1 MPRPSKLTRLAIVL
15 SLALTCSAAN
25 PKRGKTG
32 RLSGNVRTLSSDKTE
47 ITLRRGTIDRIVIIG
62 SSTKFNLHSGG
73 GTKTTPGSIED
84 VNENKSMACTGTWD
98 RAKLVA
104 TTCTISSAT
113 QR

>member
-1 MPRPSKLTRLAIVL
+1 MPRPSKLIRLAIVL

-25 PKRGKTG
+25 PKKGKTG
-32 RLSGNVRTLSSDKTE
+32 LLSGNVRTLSSDKTE

-62 SSTKFNLHSGG
+62 NSTKFNLRSGG

-84 VNENKSMACTGTWD
+84 VNENKYMACTGTWD